1 MFSSKTVILAR
12 IIKDLNDKCSIEHD
26 TMDISRLTPF
36 KYSDRKL
43 FVVTLTLS
51 LDLDGLYFTTRVI
64 RISSNCSLY
73 HSEVD
78 ILNPNSLERYS
89 RPACIPLFQLHYL
102 SFQKR
107 ISNKMLFISK
117 QRNIMNP
124 TTTKKKSEPVQICSQ
139 QGMSQNL
146 A

>member
-43 FVVTLTLS
+43 FVVILTLS
-51 LDLDGLYFTTRVI
+51 LDLDGLYFTTTVI

-78 ILNPNSLERYS
+78 ILNPNFLERYS
-89 RPACIPLFQLHYL
+89 GPPCIALVQLHYL
-102 SFQKR
+102 AFLEE
-107 ISNKMLFISK
+107 N
-117 QRNIMNP
+117 
-124 TTTKKKSEPVQICSQ
+124 
-139 QGMSQNL
+139 
-146 A
+146 